1 MPSSSHLAA
10 LAAKHKELEYLLAQ
24 EHLRPLPDE
33 VTLAQIKK
41 QKLKL
46 KESMGKV
53 QG

>member
-1 MPSSSHLAA
+1 MASSAHLAA
-10 LAAKHKELEYLLAQ
+10 LATKHKELEDLLAQ

-33 VTLAQIKK
+33 VMVSQLKK

-46 KESMGKV
+46 KESIVRV